1 MITQK
6 DISRLEERIGYHFK
20 DNTLIIEAL
29 THSSFS
35 NEQKINHLP
44 DYERLEFLGD
54 SVLEMVS
61 SAFLFRTY
69 PDRNE
74 GQMTKQRASMVCEAA
89 LAFCAQDI
97 HLEEFILLGKGEEAT
112 GGRHRDSIISD
123 VMEAVIGAIYLD
135 SGVTEAEK
143 YINRF
148 ILSDLE
154 DKQIFYD
161 SKSILQEMVQSKG
174 GSLSYEIC
182 GESGPEHDK
191 IFRTVVMIDDKKMGE
206 GAGRTKKA
214 AEQKAAYE
222 AILALK
228 SNR

>member
-1 MITQK
+1 
-6 DISRLEERIGYHFK
+6 
-20 DNTLIIEAL
+20 
-29 THSSFS
+29 
-35 NEQKINHLP
+35 
-44 DYERLEFLGD
+44 
-54 SVLEMVS
+54 MVS

-191 IFRTVVMIDDKKMGE
+191 IFEVRVFVGDKNLGE
-206 GAGRTKKA
+206 GAGKTKKA
-214 AEQKAAYE
+214 AEQQAAYQ
-222 AILALK
+222 AVLALK
-228 SNR
+228 NKQ

>member
-1 MITQK
+1 
-6 DISRLEERIGYHFK
+6 
-20 DNTLIIEAL
+20 
-29 THSSFS
+29 
-35 NEQKINHLP
+35 
-44 DYERLEFLGD
+44 
-54 SVLEMVS
+54 
-61 SAFLFRTY
+61 
-69 PDRNE
+69 
-74 GQMTKQRASMVCEAA
+74 MVCEAA

-123 VMEAVIGAIYLD
+123 VMEAVIGAIYMD
-135 SGVTEAEK
+135 SGITDAEK

-161 SKSILQEMVQSKG
+161 SKSILQEMVQSG
-174 GSLSYEIC
+174 GGKLTYELC

-191 IFRTVVMIDDKKMGE
+191 MFTTAVMIDDKKMGE

-228 SNR
+228 NNH

>member
-1 MITQK
+1 MITTE
-6 DISRLEERIGYHFK
+6 DIKRLEDRIGYCFK
-20 DNTLIIEAL
+20 DENLVKQAL

-35 NEQKINHLP
+35 NEQKINRFP

-69 PDRNE
+69 PEKNE
-74 GQMTKQRASMVCEAA
+74 GQMTKLRASMVCEAA

-123 VMEAVIGAIYLD
+123 VMEAVIGAIYMD
-135 SGVTEAEK
+135 SGITDAEK

-161 SKSILQEMVQSKG
+161 SKSILQEMVQSG
-174 GSLSYEIC
+174 GGKLTYELC

-191 IFRTVVMIDDKKMGE
+191 MFTTAVMIDDKKMGE

-214 AEQKAAYE
+214 AEQRAAYE

-228 SNR
+228 NNH

>member
-1 MITQK
+1 MIKGQSK
-6 DISRLEERIGYHFK
+6 LSDMRLVSRIGYQFK
-20 DNTLIIEAL
+20 QPELLKLAL
-29 THSSFS
+29 THRSVSHKS
-35 NEQKINHLP
+35 N
-44 DYERLEFLGD
+44 YERLEFLGD